1 MQALNF
7 LVEQD
12 RLFQNTPD
20 WGIDSFRF
28 FWDKYSVLTFQNF
41 AELCAELCC
50 NSGKKGLSGKIG
62 TYSGADRDFYRYL
75 HQNAE
80 LLKIRRKHDNPISG
94 GLAMG
99 N

>member
-41 AELCAELCC
+41 TELCAELCC
-50 NSGKKGLSGKIG
+50 NRGKKDFQVESGPILE
-62 TYSGADRDFYRYL
+62 RYL
-75 HQNAE
+75 HNAE
-80 LLKIRRKHDNPISG
+80 LLEITRKHDNPILHRG
-94 GLAMG
+94 IQAPI
-99 N
+99 